1 MSNPLEVSPVEKLT
15 AEHQVKRF
23 KCGQNSLD
31 HFLRAYALINQRAD
45 SSQTYVVHRDRVV
58 LGYHSLLFGSVGLL
72 DAPAEVVKRM
82 PPNYP
87 IPVMILARWAVDKRE
102 QGNGIGKALLK
113 DAFERTASASEIGGL
128 RALVVDA
135 IDDRMATYYQSMGF
149 LPCPVGPRK
158 LMLPIQDLRASFGA
172 FRSATS
178 PEPISQS

>member
-1 MSNPLEVSPVEKLT
+1 MNAPSNASLVEKLT
-15 AEHQVKRF
+15 DEHQVKRF
-23 KCGQNSLD
+23 KCGQHSLD

-45 SSQTYVVHRDRVV
+45 SSQTYVVHRNRVV
-58 LGYHSLLFGSVGLL
+58 LGFHSLLFGSVGLL
-72 DAPAEVVKRM
+72 DAPTEVVRGM
-82 PPNYP
+82 PHHYP

-113 DAFERTASASEIGGL
+113 DAFERTASASDIGGL
-128 RALVVDA
+128 RALLVDA

-172 FRSATS
+172 FRSTTPPA
-178 PEPISQS
+178 PPLPQ